1 MLDAGDPAPDF
12 DLPRPLADGDQTY
25 RLSAAAHEAPVVV
38 AFFDL
43 DDRAAGTALLDALAG
58 VDWARVTDR
67 LSVFGIGVGPLEVV
81 ESLAAERDLPFPL
94 LADPDGFFAD
104 RYGVLAETSDGWR
117 AARAL
122 FVVDQRCRIRFAWS
136 DADAGRDEEPPIEDL
151 TGALGSI

>member
-38 AFFDL
+38 AFFGL
-43 DDRAAGTALLDALAG
+43 DDRAAGTALLDALAA
-58 VDWARVTDR
+58 VDWARVLDR
-67 LSVFGIGVGPLEVV
+67 LSVFGIGVGPMDDV
-81 ESLAAERDLPFPL
+81 ERLAAERDLPFPL

-104 RYGVLAETSDGWR
+104 RYGVLDETPEGRR

-122 FVVDQRCRIRFAWS
+122 FAVDQQCRVRFAWS
-136 DADAGRDEEPPIEDL
+136 DSDDQSIPLDGL
-151 TGALGSI
+151 TGTLGSL